1 MRYLRSNVHAFVY
14 CCCLCSLSLL
24 LLLLPLSVP
33 AALAQTGTD
42 SGDEKVIQQELG
54 PQSHHQ
60 PAVGASSYQPA
71 TNTIEGLAHPSQ
83 HHQPHQQQQQQ
94 QQHLKDGTPSS
105 YQAKQRQTQPQYPHH
120 QHPSPASSSMA
131 TGGAHTQER
140 SRQALAAAPDSSSLQ
155 SVPASR
161 GQQQYHHSSSSSSSS
176 SSSPTMSSSTP
187 SSSSLSSSSSGRSVE
202 TRNSYAVLSQ
212 AMSQAV
218 HHEFG
223 TYGSGSAAT
232 TDGGGGVGAGACTID
247 DIDCL
252 AHHDQ
257 LGMEAIRS
265 LHRQLDDDDNGD
277 IDLSESD
284 DFLREELK
292 YDSGYEKRHKAF
304 HFNDDMHISVKELW
318 EAWLRSEVHN
328 WTVDQTTEWLAQS
341 VQLPQYVHL
350 FRLHKVTGKVLPR
363 LAVNNM
369 HYVSN
374 VLGIKDPIHKQKI
387 ALKAMDAVLF
397 GPPRETGTRWKD
409 LLLVTLLL
417 TAIIG
422 SWYAYNQNKNAKIHI
437 RRMAK
442 DVEGLLKAEVALKEM
457 QKELEQARLEQE
469 NVGKEKM
476 DLERRLREAPTLTSS
491 SSDLE
496 LQQLKQEI
504 EMLRSE
510 LSRAEVEIND
520 HCWTPPQGLQSWLQ
534 LTYELEHKH
543 HIRKRVM
550 AEKQLE
556 QAREACEK
564 LKKKRSSLV
573 GAFVSTHGKSIDDV
587 DRSIVEARNA
597 LNDVTNDLQERMHR
611 WKQIELLLGF
621 TIVNNSGIAHLENL
635 LYNRNGVAGKSYR
648 SRLSS
653 SQDDLDDD
661 SVQGYYEGISRSGR
675 DDSSASDEGDRERDT
690 VTFILGGCPSTSNLQ
705 MSALNTLNTGIVSPN
720 TAASYCG
727 PGSGTGTPV
736 AVSNSFGNNPSIP
749 SPSSATNA
757 ISSSSSSNCGAAGQ
771 SGYSTTPSHPFGT
784 GGGLHAGHGS
794 SGALTQYVSS
804 GPPTMRDSYVADSSH
819 SLFDEYQVSS
829 SSATERMVPPRAKKA
844 PVKLPQIVPSAVG
857 KAPMPPPRK
866 TLSSQSLFQMA
877 RSHSAD
883 MVALESAKISVPAP
897 ASTISSP
904 ATFAATGYGG
914 SGVIGLGNATTV
926 PPSSY
931 QNEHQE
937 HQHLL
942 QQQPQ
947 LQHQQLN
954 DSKIVQQAKEL
965 LLAQQQQ
972 QQQQQ
977 LLQVR
982 SRGGGDGLVP
992 SSSSTNTAQGGQPT
1006 DDAGS
1011 TDSSIFDEDVKRR
1024 RRKLH
1029 FPFGKRFSKSKKQ

>member
-1 MRYLRSNVHAFVY
+1 MRYSRSNVNAFVY
-14 CCCLCSLSLL
+14 CCFCLCSVSMLL

-33 AALAQTGTD
+33 AALAQTGTG
-42 SGDEKVIQQELG
+42 SGSGNNKVIQPELR

-60 PAVGASSYQPA
+60 PSGANSYQPA
-71 TNTIEGLAHPSQ
+71 TNTMAGMDAPSQ
-83 HHQPHQQQQQQ
+83 HHQPQQQQ
-94 QQHLKDGTPSS
+94 QQHLKDGTASS
-105 YQAKQRQTQPQYPHH
+105 YQAKQRQTQPQYPQH
-120 QHPSPASSSMA
+120 QHPSPQSSSVT
-131 TGGAHTQER
+131 TGGAHPHER

-155 SVPASR
+155 PVSASR
-161 GQQQYHHSSSSSSSS
+161 GQQQYQHSSSSSSTTSS
-176 SSSPTMSSSTP
+176 SSSSQP
-187 SSSSLSSSSSGRSVE
+187 SSPSSSSSGRSVE

-232 TDGGGGVGAGACTID
+232 ADGGGGVGAGACTID

-611 WKQIELLLGF
+611 WKQIESLLGF

-661 SVQGYYEGISRSGR
+661 SVQGKPLSFDNFSMF
-675 DDSSASDEGDRERDT
+675 SSE
-690 VTFILGGCPSTSNLQ
+690 
-705 MSALNTLNTGIVSPN
+705 
-720 TAASYCG
+720 
-727 PGSGTGTPV
+727 
-736 AVSNSFGNNPSIP
+736 
-749 SPSSATNA
+749 
-757 ISSSSSSNCGAAGQ
+757 
-771 SGYSTTPSHPFGT
+771 
-784 GGGLHAGHGS
+784 
-794 SGALTQYVSS
+794 
-804 GPPTMRDSYVADSSH
+804 
-819 SLFDEYQVSS
+819 
-829 SSATERMVPPRAKKA
+829 
-844 PVKLPQIVPSAVG
+844 
-857 KAPMPPPRK
+857 
-866 TLSSQSLFQMA
+866 
-877 RSHSAD
+877 
-883 MVALESAKISVPAP
+883 
-897 ASTISSP
+897 
-904 ATFAATGYGG
+904 
-914 SGVIGLGNATTV
+914 
-926 PPSSY
+926 
-931 QNEHQE
+931 
-937 HQHLL
+937 
-942 QQQPQ
+942 
-947 LQHQQLN
+947 
-954 DSKIVQQAKEL
+954 
-965 LLAQQQQ
+965 
-972 QQQQQ
+972 
-977 LLQVR
+977 
-982 SRGGGDGLVP
+982 
-992 SSSSTNTAQGGQPT
+992 
-1006 DDAGS
+1006 
-1011 TDSSIFDEDVKRR
+1011 
-1024 RRKLH
+1024 
-1029 FPFGKRFSKSKKQ
+1029 

>member
-1 MRYLRSNVHAFVY
+1 MRYFTRNFNAFA
-14 CCCLCSLSLL
+14 CCCS
-24 LLLLPLSVP
+24 LLLLPLGGLADVERGAPEAP
-33 AALAQTGTD
+33 AKAPIHQH
-42 SGDEKVIQQELG
+42 QQHHPHQQ
-54 PQSHHQ
+54 PQSVKLHQ
-60 PAVGASSYQPA
+60 PAVPSSAAYHQPAPGTGAAQHPDGPAPQQPAHYHQQAAAASASSDRSLSRQP
-71 TNTIEGLAHPSQ
+71 
-83 HHQPHQQQQQQ
+83 
-94 QQHLKDGTPSS
+94 PSS
-105 YQAKQRQTQPQYPHH
+105 
-120 QHPSPASSSMA
+120 
-131 TGGAHTQER
+131 
-140 SRQALAAAPDSSSLQ
+140 LAATSAPPRPL
-155 SVPASR
+155 
-161 GQQQYHHSSSSSSSS
+161 
-176 SSSPTMSSSTP
+176 
-187 SSSSLSSSSSGRSVE
+187 E
-202 TRNSYAVLSQ
+202 TRNSYTVLSQ

-218 HHEFG
+218 HHEFDFLFLISG
-223 TYGSGSAAT
+223 TYGSGAM
-232 TDGGGGVGAGACTID
+232 AGDAGSACTID

-265 LHRQLDDDDNGD
+265 LHQQLDDDDNGD

-341 VQLPQYVHL
+341 VQLPQYVPL

-422 SWYAYNQNKNAKIHI
+422 SWYAYHQNKSAKIHI

-457 QKELEQARLEQE
+457 QKELEQARIEQE

-476 DLERRLREAPTLTSS
+476 DLERRLREAPTLSSS

-504 EMLRSE
+504 EVLRSE
-510 LSRAEVEIND
+510 LNRAEVEIHD

-534 LTYELEHKH
+534 LTYELENKH
-543 HIRKRVM
+543 HIRKRIM

-564 LKKKRSSLV
+564 LRKKRSSLV

-611 WKQIELLLGF
+611 WKQIETMLGF
-621 TIVNNSGIAHLENL
+621 GIVNNSGIAHLENL
-635 LYNRNGVAGKSYR
+635 LYNRNGVAGKTYR

-661 SVQGYYEGISRSGR
+661 SVQGYLESNCRGGR

-690 VTFILGGCPSTSNLQ
+690 VTFFLGGCPSATNLQ
-705 MSALNTLNTGIVSPN
+705 MSALNTLNTGIVTPSTAAAFGVSVAGTPTGYSSTATTNSASTNLPN
-720 TAASYCG
+720 TSSSIGGGGGGGSY
-727 PGSGTGTPV
+727 PSLSNYSVPPV
-736 AVSNSFGNNPSIP
+736 GLYPALP
-749 SPSSATNA
+749 
-757 ISSSSSSNCGAAGQ
+757 SSSSLYGAA
-771 SGYSTTPSHPFGT
+771 SST
-784 GGGLHAGHGS
+784 GGAGFTS
-794 SGALTQYVSS
+794 ISREQS
-804 GPPTMRDSYVADSSH
+804 
-819 SLFDEYQVSS
+819 
-829 SSATERMVPPRAKKA
+829 
-844 PVKLPQIVPSAVG
+844 VG
-857 KAPMPPPRK
+857 D
-866 TLSSQSLFQMA
+866 SLFQMA
-877 RSHSAD
+877 RAD
-883 MVALESAKISVPAP
+883 STDLVALESPTVPIPPSASTVSTP
-897 ASTISSP
+897 AS
-904 ATFAATGYGG
+904 FAPGAGG
-914 SGVIGLGNATTV
+914 GGVVVVAGSAG
-926 PPSSY
+926 PY
-931 QNEHQE
+931 HQQHVQ
-937 HQHLL
+937 HQL
-942 QQQPQ
+942 QQRFVDGKVP
-947 LQHQQLN
+947 
-954 DSKIVQQAKEL
+954 
-965 LLAQQQQ
+965 QQQQ
-972 QQQQQ
+972 QQHQQHGPDLYQ
-977 LLQVR
+977 PAR
-982 SRGGGDGLVP
+982 RNGGGSQKSAPVALGDPV
-992 SSSSTNTAQGGQPT
+992 AAGGGGGGGGGIGFGAGGTLPQL

-1011 TDSSIFDEDVKRR
+1011 TDSSLFDEDVKKRP
-1024 RRKLH
+1024 RKL
-1029 FPFGKRFSKSKKQ
+1029 FSFGKRFAKSKKQQ

>member
-1 MRYLRSNVHAFVY
+1 MRYSKSNFHVWACCY
-14 CCCLCSLSLL
+14 CSLL
-24 LLLLPLSVP
+24 LFLMPSGAAQFDGNHREGDDGSDGVGHSVIHSDP
-33 AALAQTGTD
+33 DNLVNDDPHHDLYHQKQP
-42 SGDEKVIQQELG
+42 SQVPYQ
-54 PQSHHQ
+54 PPSYQSTERVSEPSHQ
-60 PAVGASSYQPA
+60 PQQQLSQYPAKGTTGSPSYQ
-71 TNTIEGLAHPSQ
+71 
-83 HHQPHQQQQQQ
+83 QP
-94 QQHLKDGTPSS
+94 
-105 YQAKQRQTQPQYPHH
+105 KQRQTQPYPQHH
-120 QHPSPASSSMA
+120 HAAPSSSSKQSLSA
-131 TGGAHTQER
+131 GETG
-140 SRQALAAAPDSSSLQ
+140 
-155 SVPASR
+155 
-161 GQQQYHHSSSSSSSS
+161 SSSSSSLLQ
-176 SSSPTMSSSTP
+176 SSTAGSGMQQLP
-187 SSSSLSSSSSGRSVE
+187 SPGRSLE

-218 HHEFG
+218 HHEFDFLFLISG
-223 TYGSGSAAT
+223 TYGSGSVAAG
-232 TDGGGGVGAGACTID
+232 DGGVGAGTGACSID

-422 SWYAYNQNKNAKIHI
+422 SWYAYHQNKNAKIHI

-457 QKELEQARLEQE
+457 QKELELARLEQE
-469 NVGKEKM
+469 NVGKEKL
-476 DLERRLREAPTLTSS
+476 DLERRLREAPTLTTS

-504 EMLRSE
+504 EMLRLE
-510 LSRAEVEIND
+510 LSRAEGEIND

-611 WKQIELLLGF
+611 WKQIETLLGF
-621 TIVNNSGIAHLENL
+621 SIVNNSGIAHLENL
-635 LYNRNGVAGKSYR
+635 LYNRNGVGSKSYR

-661 SVQGYYEGISRSGR
+661 SVQGFYEGICRSGR

-705 MSALNTLNTGIVSPN
+705 ISTLNTLNTGIMSLS
-720 TAASYCG
+720 AASAYAPPSG
-727 PGSGTGTPV
+727 TSNPVGLGANTTSAGSSNSTYQSIPNASGFAGSGSYP
-736 AVSNSFGNNPSIP
+736 
-749 SPSSATNA
+749 
-757 ISSSSSSNCGAAGQ
+757 
-771 SGYSTTPSHPFGT
+771 TTPSSTT
-784 GGGLHAGHGS
+784 GSFHAGQGS
-794 SGALTQYVSS
+794 GSALSQYVTQSS
-804 GPPTMRDSYVADSSH
+804 MRDSYVGDSSQN
-819 SLFDEYQVSS
+819 LFDEYQVSS
-829 SSATERMVPPRAKKA
+829 SSVTDRIVPPRTKKA
-844 PVKLPQIVPSAVG
+844 PAKLPQIVPSTVG

-883 MVALESAKISVPAP
+883 MVSLESPTVSVPTT

-904 ATFAATGYGG
+904 ATFTDVSPTLLGAGVGTAATPAVQFTPDHEQY
-914 SGVIGLGNATTV
+914 
-926 PPSSY
+926 
-931 QNEHQE
+931 
-937 HQHLL
+937 LL
-942 QQQPQ
+942 QQQR
-947 LQHQQLN
+947 LQQQQQLH
-954 DSKIVQQAKEL
+954 DGKIVQQAKEF
-965 LLAQQQQ
+965 LLAQQH
-972 QQQQQ
+972 
-977 LLQVR
+977 LQI
-982 SRGGGDGLVP
+982 RGCGDTVAAGVG
-992 SSSSTNTAQGGQPT
+992 SSSSPGQP

-1011 TDSSIFDEDVKRR
+1011 TDSSIFDEDIKRR

>member
-1 MRYLRSNVHAFVY
+1 MCVCVCVCVYLLVLSRTLGFSI
-14 CCCLCSLSLL
+14 SLSLL
-24 LLLLPLSVP
+24 RLLFSFSFLFPSTPHSQHGAEDHLHNLESIYSTPPWHTISRLHRAQASHTYTHTHTHTRNQKHPRACVGRKFRCPQADAVLFCFRHRPPTRRQNHLRVFGSGFGARAPSPLHFSNGATRGRAVQKSENETVLCKGSRDDILQQLEMRYFTRNFNAFACCCSLLLLPLGGLADVERGAPEAP
-33 AALAQTGTD
+33 AKAPIHQH
-42 SGDEKVIQQELG
+42 QQHHPHQQ
-54 PQSHHQ
+54 PQSVKLHQ
-60 PAVGASSYQPA
+60 PAVP
-71 TNTIEGLAHPSQ
+71 PSAAY
-83 HHQPHQQQQQQ
+83 HQ
-94 QQHLKDGTPSS
+94 
-105 YQAKQRQTQPQYPHH
+105 
-120 QHPSPASSSMA
+120 PSPATGAAQHPDGPAPQQPVHYHQQAAPAAAA
-131 TGGAHTQER
+131 TSASPDR
-140 SRQALAAAPDSSSLQ
+140 SLSRQPPSSLAATSAPPRPL
-155 SVPASR
+155 
-161 GQQQYHHSSSSSSSS
+161 
-176 SSSPTMSSSTP
+176 
-187 SSSSLSSSSSGRSVE
+187 E
-202 TRNSYAVLSQ
+202 TRNSYTVLSQ

-223 TYGSGSAAT
+223 TYGSGAM
-232 TDGGGGVGAGACTID
+232 AGDAGSVCTID

-422 SWYAYNQNKNAKIHI
+422 SWYAYHQNKSAKIHI

-457 QKELEQARLEQE
+457 QKELEQARIEQE

-476 DLERRLREAPTLTSS
+476 DLERRLREAPTLSSS

-504 EMLRSE
+504 EVLRSE
-510 LSRAEVEIND
+510 LNRAEVEIHD

-534 LTYELEHKH
+534 LTYELENKH
-543 HIRKRVM
+543 HIRKRIM

-564 LKKKRSSLV
+564 LRKKRSSLV

-611 WKQIELLLGF
+611 WKQIETMLGF
-621 TIVNNSGIAHLENL
+621 GIVNNSGIAHLENL
-635 LYNRNGVAGKSYR
+635 LYNRNGVAGKTYR

-661 SVQGYYEGISRSGR
+661 SVQGKPISFDNFSMF
-675 DDSSASDEGDRERDT
+675 SSE
-690 VTFILGGCPSTSNLQ
+690 
-705 MSALNTLNTGIVSPN
+705 
-720 TAASYCG
+720 
-727 PGSGTGTPV
+727 
-736 AVSNSFGNNPSIP
+736 
-749 SPSSATNA
+749 
-757 ISSSSSSNCGAAGQ
+757 
-771 SGYSTTPSHPFGT
+771 
-784 GGGLHAGHGS
+784 
-794 SGALTQYVSS
+794 
-804 GPPTMRDSYVADSSH
+804 
-819 SLFDEYQVSS
+819 
-829 SSATERMVPPRAKKA
+829 
-844 PVKLPQIVPSAVG
+844 
-857 KAPMPPPRK
+857 
-866 TLSSQSLFQMA
+866 
-877 RSHSAD
+877 
-883 MVALESAKISVPAP
+883 
-897 ASTISSP
+897 
-904 ATFAATGYGG
+904 
-914 SGVIGLGNATTV
+914 
-926 PPSSY
+926 
-931 QNEHQE
+931 
-937 HQHLL
+937 
-942 QQQPQ
+942 
-947 LQHQQLN
+947 
-954 DSKIVQQAKEL
+954 
-965 LLAQQQQ
+965 
-972 QQQQQ
+972 
-977 LLQVR
+977 
-982 SRGGGDGLVP
+982 
-992 SSSSTNTAQGGQPT
+992 
-1006 DDAGS
+1006 
-1011 TDSSIFDEDVKRR
+1011 
-1024 RRKLH
+1024 
-1029 FPFGKRFSKSKKQ
+1029 

>member
-1 MRYLRSNVHAFVY
+1 MRYITRNFNAFA
-14 CCCLCSLSLL
+14 CCCS
-24 LLLLPLSVP
+24 LLLLPLGGLADAERGGAETP
-33 AALAQTGTD
+33 AKAPIHQH
-42 SGDEKVIQQELG
+42 QHQ
-54 PQSHHQ
+54 PQSAYQQPPNSNNKLHQPTVASHHHQ
-60 PAVGASSYQPA
+60 P
-71 TNTIEGLAHPSQ
+71 SQ
-83 HHQPHQQQQQQ
+83 HLPDVPPAHYHQQVPPPAPPPSPPPSPVPDRALSRQQ
-94 QQHLKDGTPSS
+94 PSS
-105 YQAKQRQTQPQYPHH
+105 LATSPQPSAQ
-120 QHPSPASSSMA
+120 QSS
-131 TGGAHTQER
+131 R
-140 SRQALAAAPDSSSLQ
+140 PL
-155 SVPASR
+155 
-161 GQQQYHHSSSSSSSS
+161 
-176 SSSPTMSSSTP
+176 
-187 SSSSLSSSSSGRSVE
+187 E
-202 TRNSYAVLSQ
+202 TRNSYTVLSQ

-223 TYGSGSAAT
+223 TYGSGAMA
-232 TDGGGGVGAGACTID
+232 GVEACTID

-422 SWYAYNQNKNAKIHI
+422 SWYAYHQNKSAKIHI

-457 QKELEQARLEQE
+457 QKELEQARIEQE

-476 DLERRLREAPTLTSS
+476 DLERRLREAPTLSSS

-504 EMLRSE
+504 EVLRSE
-510 LSRAEVEIND
+510 LNRAEVEIHD

-534 LTYELEHKH
+534 LTYELENKH
-543 HIRKRVM
+543 HIRKRIM

-564 LKKKRSSLV
+564 LRKKRSSLV

-611 WKQIELLLGF
+611 WKQIETMLGF
-621 TIVNNSGIAHLENL
+621 SIVNNSGIAHLENL
-635 LYNRNGVAGKSYR
+635 LYNRNGVAGKTYR

-661 SVQGYYEGISRSGR
+661 SVQEI
-675 DDSSASDEGDRERDT
+675 
-690 VTFILGGCPSTSNLQ
+690 PSFQRQYNDARMVHYRLC
-705 MSALNTLNTGIVSPN
+705 VC
-720 TAASYCG
+720 AASRMCFDDG
-727 PGSGTGTPV
+727 FPDV
-736 AVSNSFGNNPSIP
+736 LLFCFVVFSFFLLSV
-749 SPSSATNA
+749 
-757 ISSSSSSNCGAAGQ
+757 NCTAF
-771 SGYSTTPSHPFGT
+771 YS
-784 GGGLHAGHGS
+784 GGLF
-794 SGALTQYVSS
+794 
-804 GPPTMRDSYVADSSH
+804 ADSLLRML
-819 SLFDEYQVSS
+819 LFFVFF
-829 SSATERMVPPRAKKA
+829 
-844 PVKLPQIVPSAVG
+844 
-857 KAPMPPPRK
+857 
-866 TLSSQSLFQMA
+866 LF
-877 RSHSAD
+877 
-883 MVALESAKISVPAP
+883 
-897 ASTISSP
+897 
-904 ATFAATGYGG
+904 
-914 SGVIGLGNATTV
+914 N
-926 PPSSY
+926 
-931 QNEHQE
+931 
-937 HQHLL
+937 
-942 QQQPQ
+942 
-947 LQHQQLN
+947 
-954 DSKIVQQAKEL
+954 
-965 LLAQQQQ
+965 
-972 QQQQQ
+972 
-977 LLQVR
+977 
-982 SRGGGDGLVP
+982 
-992 SSSSTNTAQGGQPT
+992 
-1006 DDAGS
+1006 
-1011 TDSSIFDEDVKRR
+1011 
-1024 RRKLH
+1024 
-1029 FPFGKRFSKSKKQ
+1029 

>member
-1 MRYLRSNVHAFVY
+1 M
-14 CCCLCSLSLL
+14 
-24 LLLLPLSVP
+24 P
-33 AALAQTGTD
+33 GM
-42 SGDEKVIQQELG
+42 
-54 PQSHHQ
+54 
-60 PAVGASSYQPA
+60 
-71 TNTIEGLAHPSQ
+71 AHPSQ
-83 HHQPHQQQQQQ
+83 HHQPHQQHQQQQ
-94 QQHLKDGTPSS
+94 QQPLKDGKPSS
-105 YQAKQRQTQPQYPHH
+105 YQAKQRQTQPQYPQH
-120 QHPSPASSSMA
+120 QH
-131 TGGAHTQER
+131 
-140 SRQALAAAPDSSSLQ
+140 LAASPDSSNSLQ
-155 SVPASR
+155 PVPASR
-161 GQQQYHHSSSSSSSS
+161 GQQQQQYQHSSSS
-176 SSSPTMSSSTP
+176 SSSPTASSSSP
-187 SSSSLSSSSSGRSVE
+187 SSSSSSQSSSPSSSSSGRSVE

-232 TDGGGGVGAGACTID
+232 ADGGGGVGAGACTID

-611 WKQIELLLGF
+611 WKQIESLLGF
-621 TIVNNSGIAHLENL
+621 TIVNNSGIAYLENL

-661 SVQGYYEGISRSGR
+661 SVQGKPLSFDNFSMF
-675 DDSSASDEGDRERDT
+675 SSE
-690 VTFILGGCPSTSNLQ
+690 
-705 MSALNTLNTGIVSPN
+705 
-720 TAASYCG
+720 
-727 PGSGTGTPV
+727 
-736 AVSNSFGNNPSIP
+736 
-749 SPSSATNA
+749 
-757 ISSSSSSNCGAAGQ
+757 
-771 SGYSTTPSHPFGT
+771 
-784 GGGLHAGHGS
+784 
-794 SGALTQYVSS
+794 
-804 GPPTMRDSYVADSSH
+804 
-819 SLFDEYQVSS
+819 
-829 SSATERMVPPRAKKA
+829 
-844 PVKLPQIVPSAVG
+844 
-857 KAPMPPPRK
+857 
-866 TLSSQSLFQMA
+866 
-877 RSHSAD
+877 
-883 MVALESAKISVPAP
+883 
-897 ASTISSP
+897 
-904 ATFAATGYGG
+904 
-914 SGVIGLGNATTV
+914 
-926 PPSSY
+926 
-931 QNEHQE
+931 
-937 HQHLL
+937 
-942 QQQPQ
+942 
-947 LQHQQLN
+947 
-954 DSKIVQQAKEL
+954 
-965 LLAQQQQ
+965 
-972 QQQQQ
+972 
-977 LLQVR
+977 
-982 SRGGGDGLVP
+982 
-992 SSSSTNTAQGGQPT
+992 
-1006 DDAGS
+1006 
-1011 TDSSIFDEDVKRR
+1011 
-1024 RRKLH
+1024 
-1029 FPFGKRFSKSKKQ
+1029 

>member
-1 MRYLRSNVHAFVY
+1 MRYLTSNINALA
-14 CCCLCSLSLL
+14 CCCS
-24 LLLLPLSVP
+24 LLLLPLGGFADADGSGGP
-33 AALAQTGTD
+33 AAATAATTARH
-42 SGDEKVIQQELG
+42 QQ
-54 PQSHHQ
+54 QQ
-60 PAVGASSYQPA
+60 PAYQPKA
-71 TNTIEGLAHPSQ
+71 N
-83 HHQPHQQQQQQ
+83 QPASMHYHQQQQQQ
-94 QQHLKDGTPSS
+94 QQHQSPYHQPTPPGVGHKPSV
-105 YQAKQRQTQPQYPHH
+105 RQLT
-120 QHPSPASSSMA
+120 AA
-131 TGGAHTQER
+131 AVAAAAGGNTGGTAGASQPAIA
-140 SRQALAAAPDSSSLQ
+140 SLAASQ
-155 SVPASR
+155 QH
-161 GQQQYHHSSSSSSSS
+161 QQQQTGI
-176 SSSPTMSSSTP
+176 PRP
-187 SSSSLSSSSSGRSVE
+187 LE

-223 TYGSGSAAT
+223 TYGSGAMV
-232 TDGGGGVGAGACTID
+232 GGDAGSCSID

-422 SWYAYNQNKNAKIHI
+422 SWYAYHQNKSAKIHI

-457 QKELEQARLEQE
+457 QKELEQARIEQE

-504 EMLRSE
+504 EVLRSE
-510 LSRAEVEIND
+510 LNRAEVEIHD

-534 LTYELEHKH
+534 LTYELENKH
-543 HIRKRVM
+543 HIRKRIM

-564 LKKKRSSLV
+564 LRKKRSSLV

-611 WKQIELLLGF
+611 WKQIETMLGF
-621 TIVNNSGIAHLENL
+621 SIVNNSGIAHLENL
-635 LYNRNGVAGKSYR
+635 LYNRNGVAGKTYR

-661 SVQGYYEGISRSGR
+661 SVQGYFEPNSRGAR
-675 DDSSASDEGDRERDT
+675 DDSSASDEGGDRERES
-690 VTFILGGCPSTSNLQ
+690 VTFFLGGCPSISNLQ
-705 MSALNTLNTGIVSPN
+705 MSALNTLNTGIVTSS
-720 TAASYCG
+720 TAAAFTTSISSTG
-727 PGSGTGTPV
+727 GTPT
-736 AVSNSFGNNPSIP
+736 AVTPTPTSIGYGSMVNSSSGNLTQLANFGLPAHYAALP
-749 SPSSATNA
+749 
-757 ISSSSSSNCGAAGQ
+757 SSSSSLYGG
-771 SGYSTTPSHPFGT
+771 SGTAPYSPTPSC
-784 GGGLHAGHGS
+784 AG
-794 SGALTQYVSS
+794 
-804 GPPTMRDSYVADSSH
+804 DSSQ
-819 SLFDEYQVSS
+819 SLYADECQVSS
-829 SSATERMVPPRAKKA
+829 SSSLALADRIVPPRVKKA
-844 PVKLPQIVPSAVG
+844 PAKLPQPVPGMAG

-866 TLSSQSLFQMA
+866 TLSSQ
-877 RSHSAD
+877 R
-883 MVALESAKISVPAP
+883 
-897 ASTISSP
+897 
-904 ATFAATGYGG
+904 
-914 SGVIGLGNATTV
+914 
-926 PPSSY
+926 
-931 QNEHQE
+931 
-937 HQHLL
+937 
-942 QQQPQ
+942 QQK
-947 LQHQQLN
+947 LH
-954 DSKIVQQAKEL
+954 D
-965 LLAQQQQ
+965 
-972 QQQQQ
+972 
-977 LLQVR
+977 R
-982 SRGGGDGLVP
+982 
-992 SSSSTNTAQGGQPT
+992 SSSNNS
-1006 DDAGS
+1006 
-1011 TDSSIFDEDVKRR
+1011 
-1024 RRKLH
+1024 
-1029 FPFGKRFSKSKKQ
+1029 SKSDINEPFFGVL